1 MANYEVTVSTGNL
14 LYANT
19 FNNIYI
25 KLVGTD
31 GESNH
36 TWLLNISGPLAF
48 NTGAES
54 TFTLSCTNSIGK
66 LLLIELN
73 KHPVIVF
80 PEDAWF
86 PNKVEVK
93 SPEGQTFN
101 FPIYRWITDSEVHLY
116 RDGKALLVY
125 EDTHPLGKYSREKE
139 LKEREEAYQ
148 WHVYEQGIPRCM
160 KAENTESLPLEV
172 HFSFTKTTEFL
183 FTAAQGLIELKL
195 DGQGDC
201 TEKWT
206 DMDSIYRAFCC
217 KITDISVY
225 VQKHWK
231 EDEFFAY
238 QFLNGVNPMLIRRCS
253 AIPKNFPVT
262 ESMVFI
268 HGPHTLEEELK
279 NENIYLCDYK
289 LLDGVEANTI
299 NGIKQ
304 YLMAPLV
311 LLQRTP
317 DDKLMPIAI
326 QLKQTPGDNNPI
338 FFPTDSEYD
347 WLMAKIFVRSAD
359 FNFHELNIHLLRTH
373 LLAEVF
379 AVSLLRNVPMVHPLY
394 KLLIPH
400 TRYSLQINLMARNR
414 LISKDGTF
422 TKYTACGGEGMF
434 TILKRSMASM
444 TYSSLCIPDDIAERG
459 MEAVPNY
466 YYRDDGLKLWDIIH
480 KFVKGI
486 LNCYYKSD
494 ADVEKDSELQKWIS
508 DIFVEGFLSNAKT
521 GIPQGFST
529 VAALVKFV
537 TMVIFTCSV
546 QHSAV
551 NSGQYDYGAWMPNTP
566 ISLQLPPP
574 TTKGTTS
581 EATMLETF
589 PDVNVTVQGMAIMH
603 LLSKQSTDFVPLG
616 HYPDEHFFEKI
627 PCKLIK
633 EFQGDLEIQS
643 VIIKVRNENLDVPYT
658 YMNPTVVENSVAI

>member
-48 NTGAES
+48 NTGAVSS

-116 RDGKALLVY
+116 RDGKGLY
-125 EDTHPLGKYSREKE
+125 YTHPLGKYSREKE

-253 AIPKNFPVT
+253 AIPRTFQSLKAWSS
-262 ESMVFI
+262 SM
-268 HGPHTLEEELK
+268 

-326 QLKQTPGDNNPI
+326 QVR
-338 FFPTDSEYD
+338 YD

-589 PDVNVTVQGMAIMH
+589 PDVNVT
-603 LLSKQSTDFVPLG
+603 QSTDFVPLG

-633 EFQGDLEIQS
+633 E
-643 VIIKVRNENLDVPYT
+643 NENLDVPYT